1 MINSTPRSDPIARP
15 DLVAPSATRAPVLGL
30 GTDRFSAG
38 NTIALQAA
46 LAAQPEIRPE
56 VVARGRALAADPSYP
71 SVEVLRQVGAAL
83 LRSPDLTE
91 DIS

>member
-15 DLVAPSATRAPVLGL
+15 DLVAPAATRAPVLGL

-38 NTIALQAA
+38 NSAA
-46 LAAQPEIRPE
+46 LRAALVAQPEIRPE
-56 VVARGRALAADPSYP
+56 VVARGRALAVDPSYP

-83 LRSPDLTE
+83 LSSPDLT
-91 DIS
+91 DDVS

>member
-1 MINSTPRSDPIARP
+1 
-15 DLVAPSATRAPVLGL
+15 VLGL